1 MSGPDASTDA
11 SPGNAA
17 PRRGLI
23 AALEV
28 IAAEAPPEGLSLSE
42 LGARLSERAFGVM
55 LFVLAIP
62 VCMPFL
68 YGVPQIVALPMM
80 ALALQ
85 MAAGRDQPWLPARL
99 GARRLSQP
107 ALQRTAQ
114 GARKWFGWIEMLARP
129 RLSALTGP
137 IGERVTGALFVLFCA
152 SILVPL
158 PATNTTPGIA
168 IAIAAIGLITRD
180 GLVLLAGLLL
190 GLGWITLLAVGFALF
205 GLAFL
210 DLLGDALRAAAGW
223 GVDNPHVLAAGTG
236 AMVLAGIALWRIL
249 RHRAPSTAGD
259 EPARVGAMDTP
270 ALPAL
275 RLVNQALRPEVWPL
289 LGAAGSG
296 ALLAGA
302 FAFEIFGGLP
312 PCPLCID
319 QRWAHVWPLIA
330 GIALFALYR
339 FGPALPALP
348 VRAGSVLMAGL
359 FAFAAWRAVRHAGLE
374 YGLLDTR
381 CPAADMTGVTLE
393 GLMAQ
398 MDAPQVL
405 VACDE
410 VYWSLFGISMAG
422 YNALFSGALCAI
434 SLIVLFRKPARS
446 AS

>member
-1 MSGPDASTDA
+1 MSGPDPFADA
-11 SPGNAA
+11 SADAA

-23 AALEV
+23 AALEA
-28 IAAEAPPEGLSLSE
+28 IAADAPPEGLSLSE

-85 MAAGRDQPWLPARL
+85 MAAGRAQPWLPARL
-99 GARRLSQP
+99 GARRLSQA
-107 ALQRTAQ
+107 ALRRTAS
-114 GARKWFGWIEMLARP
+114 GARKWFGWIETLARP
-129 RLSALTGP
+129 RLSVLTGP

-168 IAIAAIGLITRD
+168 IVIAAIGLITRD
-180 GLVLLAGLLL
+180 GLVLLAGLILGAAWVSLL
-190 GLGWITLLAVGFALF
+190 VIGFALF
-205 GLAFL
+205 GLAFV
-210 DLLGDALRAAAGW
+210 DLMGDAIRAAASW
-223 GVDNPHVLAAGTG
+223 GADHPAILAAAIGVAVLAA
-236 AMVLAGIALWRIL
+236 LALWFAL
-249 RHRAPSTAGD
+249 RRRAPSPDGGGTARIGVM
-259 EPARVGAMDTP
+259 ETP
-270 ALPAL
+270 RPTPLRRIDPAL
-275 RLVNQALRPEVWPL
+275 RPDVWPL

-302 FAFEIFGGLP
+302 FAFEIFGDFP

-330 GIALFALYR
+330 GTVLFALYR
-339 FGPALPALP
+339 FGPALPSLA
-348 VRAGSVLMAGL
+348 VRAGSALMAAL

-374 YGLLDTR
+374 YGLMDTR

-393 GLMAQ
+393 DLMAQ
-398 MDAPQVL
+398 MDTPQVL

-410 VYWSLFGISMAG
+410 VLWSLFGISMAG

>member
-1 MSGPDASTDA
+1 MSGPDASSCA
-11 SPGNAA
+11 STNAA

-23 AALEV
+23 AALEA
-28 IAAEAPPEGLSLSE
+28 IAADAPPDGLSLSE

-85 MAAGRDQPWLPARL
+85 MTAGRAQPWLPARL
-99 GARRLSQP
+99 GARRLSQA
-107 ALQRTAQ
+107 ALQRTAA
-114 GARKWFGWIEMLARP
+114 GARKWFGWIETLARP
-129 RLSALTGP
+129 RLSVLTGS

-168 IAIAAIGLITRD
+168 IVIAAIGLITRD
-180 GLVLLAGLLL
+180 GLVLLAGLVMGAAWVSLL
-190 GLGWITLLAVGFALF
+190 VIGFALF
-205 GLAFL
+205 GLAFV
-210 DLLGDALRAAAGW
+210 DLMGDAIRAAAGW
-223 GVDNPHVLAAGTG
+223 GAEHPAILAAALGV
-236 AMVLAGIALWRIL
+236 ALLAALGLWLAL
-249 RHRAPSTAGD
+249 RRRAPSPHGD
-259 EPARVGAMDTP
+259 ESARMSAMDTP
-270 ALPAL
+270 RPTALD
-275 RLVNQALRPEVWPL
+275 RLDTAFRPDVWPL

-302 FAFEIFGGLP
+302 FAFEVFGDLP

-330 GIALFALYR
+330 GIVLFALYR
-339 FGPALPALP
+339 FGPALPGIA
-348 VRAGSVLMAGL
+348 VRAGSALMAGL
-359 FAFAAWRAVRHAGLE
+359 FAFATWRAVRHAGLE
-374 YGLLDTR
+374 YGMLDTG
-381 CPAADMTGVTLE
+381 CPAADVSGMTLE
-393 GLMAQ
+393 DLMAQ
-398 MDAPQVL
+398 MDAPQTI

-410 VYWSLFGISMAG
+410 VVWSLFGISMAG

-446 AS
+446 A

>member
-1 MSGPDASTDA
+1 MSGADASFET
-11 SPGNAA
+11 AA

-23 AALEV
+23 AALEA
-28 IAAEAPPEGLSLSE
+28 IAADAPPDGLSLSD

-85 MAAGRDQPWLPARL
+85 MAAGRAQPWLPARL
-99 GARRLSQP
+99 GARRLSHA

-129 RLSALTGP
+129 RLRILTGP
-137 IGERVTGALFVLFCA
+137 VGERVTGALFVLFCA
-152 SILVPL
+152 SILTPL
-158 PATNTTPGIA
+158 PLTNSTPGIA
-168 IAIAAIGLITRD
+168 IVIAAIGLITRD
-180 GLVLLAGLLL
+180 GLVLLAGLVMGTVWVSLL
-190 GLGWITLLAVGFALF
+190 VIGFALF
-205 GLAFL
+205 GLAFV
-210 DLLGDALRAAAGW
+210 DLMGDAIAAGAGWAASHPAALAAALGAAM
-223 GVDNPHVLAAGTG
+223 LAA
-236 AMVLAGIALWRIL
+236 MALWLAL
-249 RHRAPSTAGD
+249 RRRAPSPHGD
-259 EPARVGAMDTP
+259 GSARINAMDTP
-270 ALPAL
+270 RPSPL
-275 RLVNQALRPEVWPL
+275 RLIDQALRPDVWPL

-302 FAFEIFGGLP
+302 FAFEILGDLP

-319 QRWAHVWPLIA
+319 QRWAHVWPLMA

-339 FGPALPALP
+339 FGPVLPGLA
-348 VRAGSVLMAGL
+348 VRAGSVLMAAL

-374 YGLLDTR
+374 YGVLDTG
-381 CPAADMTGVTLE
+381 CPAADVSGMTLE
-393 GLMAQ
+393 DLMAQ
-398 MDAPQVL
+398 MDTPQTIVP
-405 VACDE
+405 CDE
-410 VYWSLFGISMAG
+410 VVWSLFGISMAG

>member
-1 MSGPDASTDA
+1 MSGPDVSMDDSPPPDA
-11 SPGNAA
+11 PG
-17 PRRGLI
+17 RGLI

-28 IAAEAPPEGLSLSE
+28 IAAEAPPEGLTLSE
-42 LGARLSERAFGVM
+42 LGARLNERAFGVI

-85 MAAGRDQPWLPARL
+85 MTAGRAQPWLPARL
-99 GARRLSQP
+99 GARRLSL
-107 ALQRTAQ
+107 ASLQRTAQ
-114 GARKWFGWIEMLARP
+114 GARKWFGWIETLARP
-129 RLSALTGP
+129 RLSVLTGP
-137 IGERVTGALFVLFCA
+137 IGERVTGAMFVLFCA

-158 PATNTTPGIA
+158 PATNTTPGIG

-190 GLGWITLLAVGFALF
+190 GLGWITLLIVGFALF
-205 GLAFL
+205 GLAFV
-210 DLLGDALRAAAGW
+210 DLLGDALRTAAGW
-223 GVDNPHVLAAGTG
+223 GVDNPHVLAAGMG
-236 AMVLAGIALWRIL
+236 AIVLGTLALWRVL
-249 RHRAPSTAGD
+249 RRRALSPSAG
-259 EPARVGAMDTP
+259 EAASVSAMHIPAHPV
-270 ALPAL
+270 L
-275 RLVNQALRPEVWPL
+275 RGVDQALRPDVWPL

-302 FAFEIFGGLP
+302 FAFEIFGSLP

-319 QRWAHVWPLIA
+319 QRWAHVWPLVA

-339 FGPALPALP
+339 FGPALPGLA
-348 VRAGSVLMAGL
+348 VRAGPALMAAL
-359 FAFAAWRAVRHAGLE
+359 FAFATWRAVRHAGLE
-374 YGLLDTR
+374 YGFLDTR

-393 GLMAQ
+393 DLMAQ

>member
-1 MSGPDASTDA
+1 MSGPDASADA
-11 SPGNAA
+11 SPDAAA

-28 IAAEAPPEGLSLSE
+28 IAAEAPPEGLTLSK
-42 LGARLSERAFGVM
+42 LGARLNERAFGVI

-85 MAAGRDQPWLPARL
+85 MAAGRDQPWLPARF
-99 GARRLSQP
+99 GARPLSL
-107 ALQRTAQ
+107 ASLQRTAQ

-129 RLSALTGP
+129 RLSMLTGP

-180 GLVLLAGLLL
+180 GLVLLAGLVL
-190 GLGWITLLAVGFALF
+190 GLGWITLLVVGFALF
-205 GLAFL
+205 GLAFV
-210 DLLGDALRAAAGW
+210 DLMGDAIRAAVGW
-223 GVDNPHVLAAGTG
+223 GAGNPHVLAAGTG
-236 AMVLAGIALWRIL
+236 ALVLAGIALSRIL
-249 RHRAPSTAGD
+249 RRRAPSPAGD
-259 EPARVGAMDTP
+259 EPARISTMETP
-270 ALPAL
+270 VHPVL
-275 RLVNQALRPEVWPL
+275 RGVDQALRPNVWPL

-330 GIALFALYR
+330 GIVLFVLYR
-339 FGPALPALP
+339 FGPALPGLV
-348 VRAGSVLMAGL
+348 VRTGPALMAGL
-359 FAFAAWRAVRHAGLE
+359 FAFATWRAVRHAGLE
-374 YGLLDTR
+374 YGMLDTG
-381 CPAADMTGVTLE
+381 CPAADMTGLTLE
-393 GLMAQ
+393 DLMAQ
-398 MDAPQVL
+398 MDAPQTI

-410 VYWSLFGISMAG
+410 VVWSLFGISMAG
-422 YNALFSGALCAI
+422 YNVLFSGALCAI

>member
-1 MSGPDASTDA
+1 MSGADASTDA
-11 SPGNAA
+11 PHRPAA

-23 AALEV
+23 AALEA
-28 IAAEAPPEGLSLSE
+28 IAAGAPADGMSLSE
-42 LGARLSERAFGVM
+42 LSERLNERAFGVI

-85 MAAGRDQPWLPARL
+85 MAAGRSHPWLPARL
-99 GARRLSQP
+99 GARRLSQA
-107 ALQRTAQ
+107 ALISTAAS
-114 GARKWFGWIEMLARP
+114 ARKWFGWIEVLARP
-129 RLSALTGP
+129 RLAVLTGP
-137 IGERVTGALFVLFCA
+137 VGERVTGAMFVLFCA

-158 PATNTTPGIA
+158 PATNTTPGIG

-190 GLGWITLLAVGFALF
+190 GLGWIILLVVGFALF
-205 GLAFL
+205 GLAFIG
-210 DLLGDALRAAAGW
+210 LLSDALRAALAWAGDHP
-223 GVDNPHVLAAGTG
+223 GLMAAAAGAGLLAALALGFALRRRAASPDG
-236 AMVLAGIALWRIL
+236 DAAASVEAMETRS
-249 RHRAPSTAGD
+249 H
-259 EPARVGAMDTP
+259 P
-270 ALPAL
+270 ALGLAS
-275 RLVNQALRPEVWPL
+275 RALRPDVWPL

-319 QRWAHVWPLIA
+319 QRWAHVWPVIA
-330 GIALFALYR
+330 GIALVAFYR
-339 FGPALPALP
+339 LGPALPGLA
-348 VRAGSVLMAGL
+348 VRAGSALMAAL
-359 FAFAAWRAVRHAGLE
+359 FAFATWRAVRHAGLE

-393 GLMAQ
+393 DLMAQ

>member
-1 MSGPDASTDA
+1 MSGPDPFADA
-11 SPGNAA
+11 SADAA

-23 AALEV
+23 AALEA
-28 IAAEAPPEGLSLSE
+28 IAADAPPEGLSLSE

-85 MAAGRDQPWLPARL
+85 MAAGRSQPWLPARL
-99 GARRLSQP
+99 GARRLSQA
-107 ALQRTAQ
+107 ALRRTAS
-114 GARKWFGWIEMLARP
+114 GARKWFGWIETLARP

-152 SILVPL
+152 SILTPL
-158 PATNTTPGIA
+158 PLTNSTPGIA

-180 GLVLLAGLLL
+180 GLVLLAGLILGAAWVSLL
-190 GLGWITLLAVGFALF
+190 VIGFALF
-205 GLAFL
+205 GLAFV
-210 DLLGDALRAAAGW
+210 DLLGDAIRAAAGW
-223 GVDNPHVLAAGTG
+223 GAEHPAILAAALGVAVLAA
-236 AMVLAGIALWRIL
+236 LALWFAL
-249 RHRAPSTAGD
+249 RRRAPSPDGGEA
-259 EPARVGAMDTP
+259 ARIAVMETP
-270 ALPAL
+270 RPTAL
-275 RLVNQALRPEVWPL
+275 RRIDQALRPDIWPL
-289 LGAAGSG
+289 LGAAGSA

-302 FAFEIFGGLP
+302 FAFEIFGDFP

-319 QRWAHVWPLIA
+319 QRWAHVWPMIA
-330 GIALFALYR
+330 GTVLFALYR
-339 FGPALPALP
+339 FGPALPGLA
-348 VRAGSVLMAGL
+348 VRAGSALMAGL
-359 FAFAAWRAVRHAGLE
+359 FAFATWRAVRHAGLE
-374 YGLLDTR
+374 YGMLDTR

-393 GLMAQ
+393 DLMAQ
-398 MDAPQVL
+398 MDTPQTI

-410 VYWSLFGISMAG
+410 VVWSLFGISMAG

-434 SLIVLFRKPARS
+434 SLIILFRKPSRS